1 MESRLRAAVEFV
13 PATVAAASSLAL
25 LSWPSLFLM
34 PEALAQISASS
45 CAALAV
51 LRAYQGLHVLK
62 YRANLRHLPRYTMK
76 PDKVPVS
83 NMKLFWGRGFEWTQ
97 KHSQR
102 LFDSRLPEYAKY
114 LEQGLTYQAA
124 RSIEFTFEKS
134 RMFAFIPKMT
144 SANSRWNP
152 VRPLPPVGGNAALH
166 GVGMDQE
173 RRVYSSIGERV
184 GHTLVLG
191 TTRVG
196 KTRLEELLVTQDI
209 HRGDVV
215 IVFDPK
221 GDKELMSRMFAE
233 AQRAGRMD
241 DFYIFHL
248 GHPDVS
254 ARYNA
259 VANFSR
265 ITEVA
270 SRVSGQLSAEGDSAA
285 FKEFAWR
292 FTNIIA
298 RSLVA
303 LGQRPDYETIAK
315 YVRNIEPLLVEY
327 CSWWLDRSGPSGWRE
342 RVRDMEGRIDP
353 QILPIAL
360 RDRGHHSIAIVR
372 YIKQHD
378 LYDPVADGL
387 RSAYE
392 YDKTYFDKIV
402 ASLLPLLEKLTT
414 GKVSE
419 LLSPDYTNVD
429 DPRPIIDWM
438 QIIRL
443 RGIVYIGLDA
453 LSDAEVAAAV
463 GNSMFADLTSVAGQ
477 LYKFGMNYG
486 LPDIGKAEVHPAI
499 SVHAD
504 EFNEIIGDEF
514 IPLLNK
520 SGGAG
525 FQVTAYTQTWADVE
539 ARVGS
544 RAKAEQI
551 GGNFNSLIMLRVKN
565 FDTAKILT
573 DQLPKV
579 QLISK
584 TAVSGV
590 TDMADASSPTE
601 FISRNEDRITENEAP
616 MLDPSDLVQLPKGQA
631 FALINGGKLW
641 KFRIPLPYAGQDK
654 MMPRDFAD
662 MIDQLYPGQFGMEG
676 HDPEAE
682 PLNG

>member
-1 MESRLRAAVEFV
+1 MAHAMESRLRPAVEFI
-13 PATVAAASSLAL
+13 PAVAATASALAL
-25 LSWPSLFLM
+25 LSWPTLFLM
-34 PEALAQISASS
+34 PEALAQTAAAA
-45 CAALAV
+45 CAILAAIRTRQGLRV
-51 LRAYQGLHVLK
+51 LR
-62 YRANLRHLPRYTMK
+62 YRANLRRLPRYVLK
-76 PDKVPVS
+76 PDKIPVS
-83 NMKLFWGRGFEWTQ
+83 KLKMFWGIGFEWTQ

-102 LFDSRLPEYAKY
+102 LFDTRLPEYAKY
-114 LEQGLTYQAA
+114 LEQGRLYRAA
-124 RSIEFTFEKS
+124 HDIEFRLEKS
-134 RMFAFIPKMT
+134 RTFAFVPRIT
-144 SANSRWNP
+144 AANAWWNP

-166 GVGMDQE
+166 GVGMDDE
-173 RRVYSSIGERV
+173 RAVYSDIGERV

-221 GDKELMSRMFAE
+221 GDKELLVRIFAE
-233 AQRAGRMD
+233 AKRAGRLE
-241 DFYIFHL
+241 DFQFSHL
-248 GHPDVS
+248 GHPEVS

-259 VANFSR
+259 VANFTR

-285 FKEFAWR
+285 FREFAWR

-298 RSLVA
+298 RALVA
-303 LGQRPDYETIAK
+303 LGQTPDFEIIAK

-327 CSWWLDRSGPSGWRE
+327 CSWWLDRSGPSGWRKH
-342 RVRDMEGRIDP
+342 VQDMEDKIDP
-353 QILPIAL
+353 QSLPMAL

-419 LLSPDYTNVD
+419 LLSPDYANVD

-438 QIIRL
+438 QIIRR
-443 RGIVYIGLDA
+443 RGIVYVGLDA

-477 LYKFGMNYG
+477 LYKFGLDYG
-486 LPDIGKAEVHPAI
+486 LPDIEDMDVSPAI

-520 SGGAG
+520 AGGAG

-539 ARVGS
+539 ARIGS

-551 GGNFNSLIMLRVKN
+551 GGNFNSLVMLRVKN
-565 FDTAKILT
+565 VRTAEILS

-579 QLISK
+579 QLVSR

-590 TDMADASSPTE
+590 TDMADSSSPTE
-601 FISRNEDRITENEAP
+601 FISRNEDRITEKEAP
-616 MLDPSDLVQLPKGQA
+616 MIEPADIVQLPKGQA
-631 FALINGGKLW
+631 FALLGGGKLW
-641 KFRIPLPYAGQDK
+641 KLRIPLPYAGHDP
-654 MMPRDFAD
+654 MMPRGFGD
-662 MIDQLYPGQFGMEG
+662 MVEQMYPGRFATVSQDG
-676 HDPEAE
+676 
-682 PLNG
+682 

>member
-1 MESRLRAAVEFV
+1 MESRLRPAVEFI
-13 PATVAAASSLAL
+13 PAMVAAGSSAAL
-25 LSWPSLFLM
+25 LLWTPLFMMPST
-34 PEALAQISASS
+34 LAQVSS
-45 CAALAV
+45 GTCALLAIIRACQGARV
-51 LRAYQGLHVLK
+51 LR
-62 YRANLRHLPRYTMK
+62 YRANLRRLPRYTLK
-76 PDKVPVS
+76 PDKIPVS
-83 NMKLFWGRGFEWTQ
+83 GMKLFLGKGFEWTQ

-102 LFDSRLPEYAKY
+102 LFNVRKPEYAHY
-114 LEQGLTYQAA
+114 LEQGWVYRLA
-124 RSIEFTFEKS
+124 RETEFALERAELLS
-134 RMFAFIPKMT
+134 FIPKMT
-144 SANSRWNP
+144 SANVRWNP

-166 GVGMDQE
+166 GVGMDSE
-173 RRVYSSIGERV
+173 RSIYSAIGERV

-196 KTRLEELLVTQDI
+196 KTRFEELLVTQDI

-221 GDKELMSRMFAE
+221 GDKGLLARMFAE
-233 AQRAGRMD
+233 AKRAGRMK

-248 GHPDVS
+248 GHPEVS

-259 VANFSR
+259 VANFTR

-270 SRVSGQLSAEGDSAA
+270 SRISGQLSAEGDSAA

-303 LGQRPDYETIAK
+303 LGHKPDYETIAK

-327 CSWWLDRSGPSGWRE
+327 CSWWLDRSGPSNWRE
-342 RVRDMEGRIDP
+342 DVRVTEESIDP
-353 QILPIAL
+353 KNLPVPM

-372 YIKQHD
+372 YIKHHN

-414 GKVSE
+414 GKISD
-419 LLSPDYTNVD
+419 LLSPDYDNPD
-429 DPRPIIDWM
+429 DPRRIIDWM
-438 QIIRL
+438 QIIR
-443 RGIVYIGLDA
+443 RKGIVYVGLDS
-453 LSDAEVAAAV
+453 LSDAEVGAAV

-486 LPDIGKAEVHPAI
+486 LPDIGKADKQPAI

-514 IPLLNK
+514 VPLLNK
-520 SGGAG
+520 AGGAG

-539 ARVGS
+539 ARIGS

-579 QLISK
+579 QLVSK

-590 TDMADASSPTE
+590 TDVADPSSPTE
-601 FISRNEDRITENEAP
+601 FTSRNEDRITETEAP
-616 MLDPSDLVQLPKGQA
+616 MLDPSDMVQLPKGQG

-641 KFRIPLPYAGQDK
+641 KLRIPLPYTGHDS
-654 MMPRDFAD
+654 MMPRGLDD
-662 MIDQLYPGQFGMEG
+662 MVHQLYPGKFTRVSRHG
-676 HDPEAE
+676 
-682 PLNG
+682 